1 MEEESNNSSLLQTFP
16 RNISEQEARDGG
28 GMKETQGRENRFY
41 DRHLYR
47 PCEEEEE
54 GGNGVR
60 WENFSSLS
68 PPYVRSHKLCDLTS
82 FLRNVLPPF
91 TLSSLPNFCGLPFAG
106 DVTADVC
113 RTSCY
118 SPLPSSTISVKTH
131 EKVHFK

>member
-41 DRHLYR
+41 DWHLYR
-47 PCEEEEE
+47 PREEEEE

-91 TLSSLPNFCGLPFAG
+91 SLSSLPNCRGFR
-106 DVTADVC
+106 
-113 RTSCY
+113 RTS
-118 SPLPSSTISVKTH
+118 LPTYV
-131 EKVHFK
+131 EDRVAVHCLLQQFL